1 MATLR
6 VAPAEPWF
14 QLFQVE
20 ESNEL
25 NAALTSLKLKFASF
39 ETERREINE
48 LRSAHTSQNQ
58 LLQKLQDKVTMELQ
72 IWRINLLYT

>member
-1 MATLR
+1 MCVMHGILTCI
-6 VAPAEPWF
+6 VDSCTTF
-14 QLFQVE
+14 QLFQVV

-72 IWRINLLYT
+72 I